1 MRTTGVRVAPQ
12 PAPRSAPGHPI
23 PLPRTKFYHQ
33 EEETQHKQHPSP
45 TLTILSQTLPQP
57 HDNNQQ
63 ESSSG
68 EEDQLNDTQVRDSST
83 PSESS
88 PAQSSKP
95 QTSPAQ
101 SNSPQPSS
109 LKSNS
114 PQPSPSQSTLS
125 PCRPPPK
132 PPRTFSHRSPSGVG
146 LMRSI
151 TLRNSNGGSE
161 GRWIPAGARPTAF
174 ISRPGLMTVLS
185 PPASVSPSTPPT
197 SLSSPSLPP
206 ASTSP
211 LAPLSLP
218 SGSPQHTA
226 RQPPSYRDPPL
237 PPQQE
242 TRNHS
247 HQARPQSL
255 PQTSMSFGISYPSHS
270 RTSQPP
276 AMSSCPTPSLPSRP
290 TPAQIGHSQARRMGG
305 GGSDRPPAPSTAP
318 PQPPATRPQEPPA
331 RPQPRSTRSQPL
343 STRPQLPST
352 RPQPPSTRPQPPSTR
367 PQPPST
373 RPDPPLTRVF
383 SHPAPAAAPP
393 APRPAPCPAPPAP
406 SLRLQQEPVFS
417 VEEFEDSCK
426 EVFKHRKAGV
436 KQAATGK
443 YIQAASH
450 YQTALAAM
458 DRVLGTQVLTLT
470 TREDTRQRLFTLQQ
484 EVFTLRKEVLHGFTD
499 AQTAMETPPDLAPS
513 SNPTPG
519 APPSYDEVLKEDR
532 QRQRQGESPP
542 LPSRQ
547 PTMRGPAADFTR
559 PSQPRQRDR
568 YNHQSRRQY
577 QQQRSLELQQQQ
589 RSSENE
595 HFNRRTSH
603 HSSQPER
610 SSHPEHQTQPSAHPS
625 VHSESQQVRSSHSQA
640 DVSRARPPVPQPR
653 PRPQVNTSLPQHAD
667 SHPPNTVPSGQ
678 QVWNSGPQI
687 ITSRPQQDISR
698 PRPRSRSRHE
708 VRPSSV
714 SGGESSRVE
723 TLVDVLSGG
732 RRSNVPSTPGS
743 APPDLTSQPLL
754 LPTPTTT
761 HLPSRPKSY
770 HQDCNS
776 LASPLSP
783 SPASNTSL
791 PSSNTTQPSSL
802 TTTQPSSLT
811 TTQPSS
817 LTTQPSS
824 STTLF
829 SFPCLP
835 SSTTNRSP
843 HQTLTPTTSPTF
855 PVPEELVHS
864 QLEAFN
870 LYQTKRV
877 NTQQPSCN
885 PPSQTHASQYDTSP
899 PLPNRPPPIPDHP
912 PPSSPEESPV
922 EQLKFEVFKRT
933 SSTST
938 SGYSSSST
946 PFTPKPVIVDPFATL
961 DPFPPVTPMQI
972 ESDEAFFNSSFPPSV
987 IEANQSKNESTGRPT
1002 NNSDHPTDSR
1012 EAAEKQMAKI
1022 NDVVDSKPVGPQ
1034 NSDEYVGGDSILEAL
1049 DFAVD
1054 QSHPRVTPRRSGSIR
1069 TRCYSQETLLDH
1081 SFGTLEAVLNRGK
1094 AINASRASII
1104 EEFDP
1109 LASTHSDQEEVREGT
1124 AKAAAS
1130 QENSEGTITPQDSCD
1145 GFLAPQDSPEE
1156 GAYVLQESPEDENF
1170 VPQSILEEETA
1181 EREPKV
1187 RLRTPYPR
1195 GDTYMR
1201 TVNIPEEENES
1212 PVVFSEEGA
1221 MAGKDMGE
1229 GTGEGGGLGVKG
1241 TYDDLY
1247 YDSDDDLTGEDE
1259 LYRCEERSSL
1269 SSGRTQIT
1277 MPSSN
1282 VQVPQYPSL
1291 QEPWSHEEEAK
1302 DVGRSAFYSSESFRQ
1317 SSANDSFRYL
1327 LRIREGV
1334 KIFFIHNDGVIT
1346 SPWNKPFLSVTKD
1359 KNRDWMIGE
1368 GLTMSVGNDLWRCD
1382 LCSKATLVLK
1392 TLQGVYIFKET
1403 FGKQDC
1409 SAVGVRVPGEVRKTQ
1424 HELLHNILRENTLL
1438 EEERPTGITK
1448 AVSKS
1453 ATSAATRVNQLV
1465 DHKSA
1470 PTSMAFVRRSSMR
1483 ALKGV
1488 SKRLTTLAEKTG
1500 SNLKDLPEEFKE
1512 LQEAADILRFA
1523 RSAKMV
1529 QYI

>member
-12 PAPRSAPGHPI
+12 PAPRSAAGHPI

-45 TLTILSQTLPQP
+45 TLTILSQALPQP
-57 HDNNQQ
+57 HDNKQQ

-68 EEDQLNDTQVRDSST
+68 EEDQLDDTQVRDSST
-83 PSESS
+83 LSESS
-88 PAQSSKP
+88 PAQSSQP

-101 SNSPQPSS
+101 SNSPRPSS

-114 PQPSPSQSTLS
+114 PQPSPSQSTLT

-132 PPRTFSHRSPSGVG
+132 PPRTFSHRSPSAAG
-146 LMRSI
+146 LIRSS

-161 GRWIPAGARPTAF
+161 GHWIPAGARPTAF
-174 ISRPGLMTVLS
+174 VSRPGLMTVLS
-185 PPASVSPSTPPT
+185 PPATVSQSTPPT

-218 SGSPQHTA
+218 CGSPQHTA

-237 PPQQE
+237 PPQQD
-242 TRNHS
+242 TRKHS

-255 PQTSMSFGISYPSHS
+255 PQTSISLGISYPSYS

-276 AMSSCPTPSLPSRP
+276 SMSSYPTPSLPSRP
-290 TPAQIGHSQARRMGG
+290 TPAPISHTQDRRMGG

-318 PQPPATRPQEPPA
+318 PQPPTHPQEPPPH
-331 RPQPRSTRSQPL
+331 PQP
-343 STRPQLPST
+343 PST

-373 RPDPPLTRVF
+373 RPQPPSTRPQPPSTRPQPPSTRPQPPSTRPQLRLF

-393 APRPAPCPAPPAP
+393 APRPAPPAPPAP
-406 SLRLQQEPVFS
+406 SLRLQQEAVFS

-436 KQAATGK
+436 KQAASGK

-470 TREDTRQRLFTLQQ
+470 TREDTRQRLFTHQQ

-532 QRQRQGESPP
+532 QRQRQGDSPP

-568 YNHQSRRQY
+568 YNHQHRRQY
-577 QQQRSLELQQQQ
+577 HQQH
-589 RSSENE
+589 SSDYE
-595 HFNRRTSH
+595 HSNRRTSH
-603 HSSQPER
+603 H

-625 VHSESQQVRSSHSQA
+625 VHSESQQDRSSHSQS
-640 DVSRARPPVPQPR
+640 DGSRTRPPVPQPR
-653 PRPQVNTSLPQHAD
+653 SQVNTSRPQHTD

-678 QVWNSGPQI
+678 QVWNSRPQVTI
-687 ITSRPQQDISR
+687 NSCPQQDISR
-698 PRPRSRSRHE
+698 PRPRSRSRSRQKQTTSVHQ

-723 TLVDVLSGG
+723 TLVDVLGGG

-761 HLPSRPKSY
+761 YLPSRPKSY
-770 HQDCNS
+770 HQGCNS

-783 SPASNTSL
+783 SPASNTTHPFSL
-791 PSSNTTQPSSL
+791 TTTQPSSLTTNQPSSLTTNQPSSL
-802 TTTQPSSLT
+802 TTTQPSSN
-811 TTQPSS
+811 
-817 LTTQPSS
+817 
-824 STTLF
+824 TTLL
-829 SFPCLP
+829 SLPSLP

-843 HQTLTPTTSPTF
+843 QQTPTPTTSPTF
-855 PVPEELVHS
+855 PVPNELVHS

-870 LYQTKRV
+870 LYQTKRI
-877 NTQQPSCN
+877 NTQQSSCN
-885 PPSQTHASQYDTSP
+885 PPSQTHASQYDTQ
-899 PLPNRPPPIPDHP
+899 PPPIPDHP

-922 EQLKFEVFKRT
+922 EQFKFGVFKRT

-938 SGYSSSST
+938 SGYSSSSA

-972 ESDEAFFNSSFPPSV
+972 ESDEAFFNSSSPPSV
-987 IEANQSKNESTGRPT
+987 IQANQSKTESTG
-1002 NNSDHPTDSR
+1002 HPTDSR
-1012 EAAEKQMAKI
+1012 EDAEKQMAKI
-1022 NDVVDSKPVGPQ
+1022 NDVADSKPQ
-1034 NSDEYVGGDSILEAL
+1034 NSGEYVGGDSILEAL

-1104 EEFDP
+1104 DEFDP
-1109 LASTHSDQEEVREGT
+1109 LASTYSDQEEVREGT
-1124 AKAAAS
+1124 AKAADP
-1130 QENSEGTITPQDSCD
+1130 QENSEGTITPEDSCD

-1156 GAYVLQESPEDENF
+1156 GAYVLQENTEDEHF
-1170 VPQSILEEETA
+1170 VPQSVLEEETA

-1187 RLRTPYPR
+1187 RLRTAYPR

-1201 TVNIPEEENES
+1201 TVSIPEEENES

-1221 MAGKDMGE
+1221 MAGEDMGE
-1229 GTGEGGGLGVKG
+1229 GTSEGGGLGVKG

-1269 SSGRTQIT
+1269 SSGRTQVT

-1291 QEPWSHEEEAK
+1291 QETWSHEDEAK
-1302 DVGRSAFYSSESFRQ
+1302 DVGRSAFYSSESCRQ

-1346 SPWNKPFLSVTKD
+1346 SPWNKPYLSITKD

-1424 HELLHNILRENTLL
+1424 HELLHNILWENTLL
-1438 EEERPTGITK
+1438 EEERPKGITK

-1488 SKRLTTLAEKTG
+1488 SKKLTTLAEKTG
-1500 SNLKDLPEEFKE
+1500 SNIKDLPEEFKE